1 MLTIFYCV
9 LLHSVVFLD
18 LELEEEFLEIDGSPK
33 NYFSSII
40 VNMLPHHMCQVDTVN
55 SRYLTW

>member
-33 NYFSSII
+33 IIFLLLLSICCHI
-40 VNMLPHHMCQVDTVN
+40 TCVK
-55 SRYLTW
+55 LTLSTQGT